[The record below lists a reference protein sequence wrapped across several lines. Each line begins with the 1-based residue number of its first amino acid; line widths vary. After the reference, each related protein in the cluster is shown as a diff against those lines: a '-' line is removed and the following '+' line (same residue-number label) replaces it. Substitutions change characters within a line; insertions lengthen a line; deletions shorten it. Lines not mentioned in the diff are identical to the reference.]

1 MSECQYRSAIH
12 TTAKLRPKLGAIT
25 MSGGGFQFVASEEPI
40 TTAAMNTAMVKAGK
54 VVGKYKA
61 PNV

>member
-1 MSECQYRSAIH
+1 MLIQISIPHDRGIAAHI
-12 TTAKLRPKLGAIT
+12 GAIT

>member
-1 MSECQYRSAIH
+1 
-12 TTAKLRPKLGAIT
+12 

>member
-1 MSECQYRSAIH
+1 MPIQISNPHDRGIAALI
-12 TTAKLRPKLGAIT
+12 GAIT

-40 TTAAMNTAMVKAGK
+40 TTAAMNTAMVRAGK

>member
-1 MSECQYRSAIH
+1 MPIQISNPHDRGIAAQI
-12 TTAKLRPKLGAIT
+12 GAIT

-40 TTAAMNTAMVKAGK
+40 TTAAMNTAMVRAGK